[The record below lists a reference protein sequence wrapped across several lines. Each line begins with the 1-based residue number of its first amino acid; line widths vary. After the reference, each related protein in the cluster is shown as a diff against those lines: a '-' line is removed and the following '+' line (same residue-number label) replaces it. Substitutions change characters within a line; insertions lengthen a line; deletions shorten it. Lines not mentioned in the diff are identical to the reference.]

1 MRLAS
6 LAVPLT
12 ALALLSGCKLG
23 EVRDAGPV
31 TTKTYPAGNFTQLA
45 VAGDY
50 DVTVSTGSQPGVQ
63 ATGGQARLDD
73 LVVEVSGD
81 TLKIHSRQDGG
92 SWKNDKGVKVSV
104 TVPGLTGVQQA
115 GSGNVTLNSA
125 VGASFNAA
133 LAGSGDMTIN
143 DLRSQQ
149 FEARVA
155 GSGNLKAK
163 GAVSSAKV
171 ALAGSGDVE
180 APDLVTNTADISV
193 LGSGNV
199 KLQAKQ
205 SANISIAG
213 SGDVTI
219 TGGGKCTTKSAG
231 SGEARCS

>member
-1 MRLAS
+1 MRFVS
-6 LAVPLT
+6 LATPLT
-12 ALALLSGCKLG
+12 ALALLSACQLG

-50 DVTVSTGSQPGVQ
+50 DVTVSTGSAPGVQ

-73 LVVEVSGD
+73 LVVEVAGD

-104 TVPGLTGVQQA
+104 TVPGLVAAEQA
-115 GSGNVTLNSA
+115 GSGNLTLTSA
-125 VGASFNAA
+125 VGARFSAA
-133 LAGSGDMTIN
+133 LAGSGDMTIA

-171 ALAGSGDVE
+171 SLAGSGDVE
-180 APDLVTNTADISV
+180 AADLSTNTANISV
-193 LGSGNV
+193 TGSGNV
-199 KLQAKQ
+199 RLQAKQ
-205 SANISIAG
+205 SADISIAG
-213 SGDVTI
+213 SGDVTV
-219 TGGGKCTTKSAG
+219 TGGGRCTTKTAG
-231 SGEARCS
+231 SGEAHCS